1 MTNHIRFFERKT
13 KKLIVEVETYFLFAG
28 INETYIEM
36 ENRIPTTE
44 LIVFYYS
51 ISEMEN
57 RRECGSITWRNR
69 KGKRPAQVIKKSK
82 LFFYPRT
89 WKSFLHIQLTQK
101 V

>member
-36 ENRIPTTE
+36 E